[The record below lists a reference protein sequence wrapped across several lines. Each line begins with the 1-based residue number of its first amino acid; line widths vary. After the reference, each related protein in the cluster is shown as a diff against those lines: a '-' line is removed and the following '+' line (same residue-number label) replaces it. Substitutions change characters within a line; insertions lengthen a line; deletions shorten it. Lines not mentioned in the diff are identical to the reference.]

1 MHSSNRKQHRVN
13 VNNSFGPDTVVA
25 EISSAWRQR
34 DEREP
39 SQASQEDDEPNG
51 EDCPFWLPS
60 TQRCTE
66 VLSIGLNC
74 FAEAP
79 PPFPVNVRLRF
90 ATSAESRELN
100 QSYRGKANP
109 TNVLSFPAANL
120 EVETWPPVSCGES
133 ETSAEAALLG
143 DLVFC
148 PEIVAAEAAQQGKNI
163 ADHWTHLLLHG
174 LFHLLGY
181 DHLTEEDASEM
192 EALEIRALER
202 LGITNPYLLD

>member
-1 MHSSNRKQHRVN
+1 M
-13 VNNSFGPDTVVA
+13 
-25 EISSAWRQR
+25 
-34 DEREP
+34 
-39 SQASQEDDEPNG
+39 
-51 EDCPFWLPS
+51 
-60 TQRCTE
+60 
-66 VLSIGLNC
+66 LSIGLNC
-74 FAEAP
+74 LAEAP
-79 PPFPVNVRLRF
+79 PPPPVNVSLRF

-120 EVETWPPVSCGES
+120 EDETWPPASSGES

-148 PEIVAAEAAQQGKNI
+148 PEIVAAEAVQQGKNI

-192 EALEIRALER
+192 EALEIRALES